1 MTAQSRLGLTE
12 SLYDASRRSRVLI
25 VSDAAPH
32 RNGVGAYYQ
41 DLMHYLSPRVEAID
55 IISPEIVDGE
65 WQGGWMLPLPGDR
78 TQKFCI
84 PNLIGLRRRIESF
97 APDVVVIPTPGPFG
111 VLGARYAA
119 GVGARVVVGFHT
131 WYEKLTE
138 LYWNRVQGSLTR
150 GFFEV
155 SNRLIF
161 RYADVVLA
169 NSESM
174 VDIARRI
181 GAPQAALMGT
191 PVSAPFLERPAP
203 RAPTRVGTV
212 LFAGRLAAEKNIDS
226 MIQAARDL
234 PDVRFS
240 IAGDGPLR
248 VQVEEAA
255 TQLPNLQYIGWLT
268 RDGLMDA
275 IDSHD
280 LLMLPSHV
288 ESFGTIALEAMAR
301 QRLVVVSAHCGIA
314 DWPDLAEHLTVIP
327 EHATLGQVLNGLKAL
342 SEFELNARA
351 RQCRQAV
358 LSHNDW
364 NTRLWSSFVSE
375 AP

>member
-1 MTAQSRLGLTE
+1 MTAQRRPGLTDTLCD
-12 SLYDASRRSRVLI
+12 SDRRRRVLI

-41 DLMHYLSPRVEAID
+41 DLMHHLSPRVDAID

-84 PNLIGLRRRIESF
+84 PNLIDLRRRIESF

-119 GVGARVVVGFHT
+119 GAGARVVVGFHT

-169 NSESM
+169 NSEAM

-181 GAPQAALMGT
+181 GAPKAALMGT

-203 RAPTRVGTV
+203 RPPAQVGTV

-226 MIQAARDL
+226 MIQAAL
-234 PDVRFS
+234 QLTDVRFS

-248 VQVEEAA
+248 TQVEDAA
-255 TQLPNLQYIGWLT
+255 ARLPNLQYIGWLT

-280 LLMLPSHV
+280 VLMLPSHV

-301 QRLVVVSAHCGIA
+301 QRLVVVSPQCGIA
-314 DWPDLAEHLTVIP
+314 DWSDLAEYLTVIP
-327 EHATLGQVLNGLKAL
+327 EHSTLGQVLSELKTL
-342 SEFELNARA
+342 SEFELNAQA
-351 RQCRQAV
+351 RQSRQAV
-358 LSHNDW
+358 LTHNEW
-364 NTRLWSSFVSE
+364 NTRLWSRFVSG
-375 AP
+375 AS